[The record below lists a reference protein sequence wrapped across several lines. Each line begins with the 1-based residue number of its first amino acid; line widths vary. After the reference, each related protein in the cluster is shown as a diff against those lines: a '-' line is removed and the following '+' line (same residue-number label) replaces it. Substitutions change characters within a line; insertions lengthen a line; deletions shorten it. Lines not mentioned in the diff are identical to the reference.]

1 MSSRTEMLDLL
12 KSRKQFYTLP
22 QRFYSDPAFYEL
34 DLELVFNKQW
44 IFAGATCEIASPG
57 QYFTL
62 TIGRTPIIV
71 LRDRAGE
78 IRAYFNVCRHRGFK
92 ICDAER
98 GKSLSLACPY
108 HQWTYDLS
116 GKLLYAGRMHEG
128 FDPSGISLKP
138 IHVET
143 VEGTIFVCLA
153 EKAPDFEPYR
163 QALTPFLKP
172 HNLANA
178 KLAHEVSL
186 IEKANWKL
194 VMENSREC
202 YHCGAR
208 HPELMKTFLDHYNAR
223 DPENDAIIG
232 PFWKRVR
239 ADGLHC
245 GTANHTDFRIS
256 RLPFTEGAHSITM
269 DGKPAVA
276 KLLGDLPH
284 GDIGSVRWVH
294 YPSTFNHVLGDY
306 GVFIRMLPLGPLET
320 QFTAKWLVARDAE
333 EGRDYDLRRLTE
345 VWDET
350 NRQDI
355 ALVER
360 NQIGVNSLGYEPGPY
375 SQVSEGGVI
384 NFVEWYCHTIE
395 NELGGKAMRPP
406 TLVAVAS

>member
-1 MSSRTEMLDLL
+1 MSSRSEMLDLL
-12 KSRKQFYTLP
+12 QSRKTLFTLP
-22 QRFYSDPAFYEL
+22 GRFYSDPAFYDL
-34 DLELVFNKQW
+34 DLEHIFHRRW
-44 IFAGATCEIASPG
+44 IFAGAVCEIEKPG

-62 TIGRTPIIV
+62 TIGRSPIIV

-78 IRAYFNVCRHRGFK
+78 IRAFFNTCRHRGFK

-116 GKLLYAGRMHEG
+116 GQLLCAGRMHEG
-128 FDPSGISLKP
+128 FDPSGIALKP
-138 IHVET
+138 IHVAT
-143 VEGTIFVCLA
+143 VEGTIFICLA

-163 QALTPFLKP
+163 AALEPYLRP
-172 HNLANA
+172 HALANA

-208 HPELMKTFLDHYNAR
+208 HPELMRTFLDIYNAR
-223 DPENDAIIG
+223 DPENDPMIG
-232 PFWKRVR
+232 PFWAKIR
-239 ADGLHC
+239 AAGLEC
-245 GTANHTDFRIS
+245 GAVNGEDFRIT
-256 RLPFTEGAHSITM
+256 RLPFTEGAISTTM
-269 DGKPAVA
+269 DGKPAVSR
-276 KLLGDLPH
+276 LLGNIPH
-284 GDIGSVRWVH
+284 GDIGSVRWVQ

-306 GVFIRMLPLGPLET
+306 AVLIRMLPLGPSET
-320 QFTAKWLVARDAE
+320 QFTAKWLVNREAE
-333 EGRDYDLRRLTE
+333 EGRDYNVQRLTE

-360 NQIGVNSLGYEPGPY
+360 NQLGVNSFGYEPGPY
-375 SQVSEGGVI
+375 SQETEGGVI
-384 NFVEWYCHTIE
+384 NFVEWYCHTME
-395 NELGGKAMRPP
+395 RELGGKRMRSP
-406 TLVAVAS
+406 TLAAVGS